1 MGRVSAMG
9 SPQDDLDTLLATAD
23 IGLMGLMDQ
32 YESVE
37 GVYEA
42 ATASRTLPTEA
53 ANTTSLPRAVLHTTT
68 GVR

>member
-1 MGRVSAMG
+1 MG
-9 SPQDDLDTLLATAD
+9 SPQEDLDAQLATAD
-23 IGLMGLMDQ
+23 IGLVALMDQ
-32 YESVE
+32 YESIE

-42 ATASRTLPTEA
+42 ATASRTMPTEA